1 MSRKVHVVSNYW
13 ADYVRSHGGDFRIEM
28 AITIAG

>member
-13 ADYVRSHGGDFRIEM
+13 ADYVRSHGCDFRIEM

>member
-13 ADYVRSHGGDFRIEM
+13 ADYARSHGGDFRLEM
-28 AITIAG
+28 ATIIAG